1 MPGILQSPFLHRI
14 GGSPRVRAD
23 LEAALGE
30 GRGVTAKI
38 RWLAR
43 PDEDGEGDGRPRW
56 IHCTPLLGHTGAV
69 GVWMIVLVDE
79 EGSRDSITANRRFRT
94 APPVPT
100 TIVGS
105 GDHLTAG
112 SRNASGS
119 ERRHLNAYDMDAQ
132 RRGAGSGTNAPN
144 SANYYANFNGSN
156 SNLHSSAAAIDRRPS
171 GESLSGPL
179 TSSREYPPSMSQF
192 SLHARHHSPASS
204 TRARSMTRRN
214 GGVNGNGANYSALEG
229 HVASQINAAGQINAT
244 GGYGRTG
251 SQSTASGGY
260 GRADNQSIA
269 TGGYGRADNQ
279 NNGNSGYGRPEFQRR
294 DTAESEAYS
303 VRL

>member
-1 MPGILQSPFLHRI
+1 
-14 GGSPRVRAD
+14 
-23 LEAALGE
+23 
-30 GRGVTAKI
+30 VTAKI

-43 PDEDGEGDGRPRW
+43 PDEDGEGEGRPRW

-105 GDHLTAG
+105 GDHLTG
-112 SRNASGS
+112 SRNASGG

-144 SANYYANFNGSN
+144 SANYYANYNGSN
-156 SNLHSSAAAIDRRPS
+156 GNLHSSAAVIDRRPS

-179 TSSREYPPSMSQF
+179 TSSREYPPSVSQF
-192 SLHARHHSPASS
+192 SLHANHHSPGSS
-204 TRARSMTRRN
+204 TRAQSMTRRN
-214 GGVNGNGANYSALEG
+214 GGVNGNGANYHALEG
-229 HVASQINAAGQINAT
+229 HVAGQINAT
-244 GGYGRTG
+244 GGYGRQD
-251 SQSTASGGY
+251 SQSNGNGGY
-260 GRADNQSIA
+260 GRPDM
-269 TGGYGRADNQ
+269 
-279 NNGNSGYGRPEFQRR
+279 QRR
-294 DTAESEAYS
+294 DTSESQAYS